1 IKNNTM
7 SKPISLQQGIKMTSF
22 YRIQKEQILAQA
34 FQGKKILA
42 TCETFSRKSIEDLL
56 AKSGCEKLR
65 IYYGMDDG
73 FKVHA
78 ILVAVN
84 DADQDILPPADS
96 VISLEADPYLWNDS
110 RRCPD
115 DCPPSSSLNS

>member
-1 IKNNTM
+1 M
-7 SKPISLQQGIKMTSF
+7 SKPISLQQGIKMTSL
-22 YRIQKEQILAQA
+22 YRSQKEQILAQA

-42 TCETFSRKSIEDLL
+42 TCETFSRKSISDLL
-56 AKSGCEKLR
+56 AKPGCEKLR
-65 IYYGMDDG
+65 IYYGMGDE

-84 DADQDILPPADS
+84 NADEDILPSADS
-96 VISLEADPYLWNDS
+96 IISSEADPYLWNDS

-115 DCPPSSSLNS
+115 DCPPTSSLNS